1 MLRITP
7 RKSLE
12 LASKIRTKMK
22 KEWGRNMN
30 VLILSSQ
37 FGMGHQMAAKA
48 IGEEILKLDKDAN
61 VIELDLLRYYYPKA
75 SRYIF
80 RLFQMMVEH
89 CYGIYNLVYKTTGK
103 LKVDLKPMGINLYR
117 KLEKLMEDH
126 YPDMIV
132 CTLPLCAKSIA
143 SYMEKTGKHIPLVTC
158 ITDISIHPEWIT
170 PQADAYLAPT
180 KEVKE
185 NLVRNGASPEQ
196 IFVTGIPVR
205 QQFLGEVPM
214 RDKGQKKIL
223 IMGGGLGI
231 IPNLDRLMQMIHRM
245 PGITATVITG
255 KNRKAYEAF
264 QGRYEDIE
272 VLGYTENISKYM
284 KEADLV
290 ITKAGGI
297 TLFELIHCQVPLF
310 VIHPFLEQEV
320 NNARYA
326 QNMGIA
332 KVIWNKSSDFPGILE
347 KFLSDGRQWEQM
359 AENISKAKDEIMEWN
374 LDDAMN
380 TVMER
385 MAA

>member
-132 CTLPLCAKSIA
+132 CTLPLCAKLIA

-158 ITDISIHPEWIT
+158 ITDISI
-170 PQADAYLAPT
+170 
-180 KEVKE
+180 
-185 NLVRNGASPEQ
+185 
-196 IFVTGIPVR
+196 F
-205 QQFLGEVPM
+205 
-214 RDKGQKKIL
+214 
-223 IMGGGLGI
+223 
-231 IPNLDRLMQMIHRM
+231 
-245 PGITATVITG
+245 
-255 KNRKAYEAF
+255 
-264 QGRYEDIE
+264 
-272 VLGYTENISKYM
+272 
-284 KEADLV
+284 
-290 ITKAGGI
+290 
-297 TLFELIHCQVPLF
+297 
-310 VIHPFLEQEV
+310 
-320 NNARYA
+320 
-326 QNMGIA
+326 
-332 KVIWNKSSDFPGILE
+332 
-347 KFLSDGRQWEQM
+347 
-359 AENISKAKDEIMEWN
+359 
-374 LDDAMN
+374 
-380 TVMER
+380 
-385 MAA
+385 

>member
-1 MLRITP
+1 MITYFQF
-7 RKSLE
+7 
-12 LASKIRTKMK
+12 
-22 KEWGRNMN
+22 RNALFI
-30 VLILSSQ
+30 VL
-37 FGMGHQMAAKA
+37 
-48 IGEEILKLDKDAN
+48 LK
-61 VIELDLLRYYYPKA
+61 YSP
-75 SRYIF
+75 
-80 RLFQMMVEH
+80 
-89 CYGIYNLVYKTTGK
+89 
-103 LKVDLKPMGINLYR
+103 
-117 KLEKLMEDH
+117 
-126 YPDMIV
+126 
-132 CTLPLCAKSIA
+132 
-143 SYMEKTGKHIPLVTC
+143 
-158 ITDISIHPEWIT
+158 PEWIT
-170 PQADAYLAPT
+170 PQTDAYLAPT

-185 NLVRNGASPEQ
+185 NLVRNGARPEQ

-205 QQFLGEVPM
+205 QQFLGEVPK
-214 RDKGQKKIL
+214 RDKEQKKIL

-231 IPNLDRLMQMIHRM
+231 IPNLDQLMQMLHRM

-264 QGRYEDIE
+264 QGKYEDIE

-332 KVIWNKSSDFPGILE
+332 KVIWNKNSNFLQILE
-347 KFLSDGRQWEQM
+347 EFLSDGRQWEQM
-359 AENISKAKDEIMEWN
+359 AENISRAKDEIMEWN